1 MSWILLLLCAA
12 PLPPRAVE
20 VVLGPVHAKQDIDAA
35 FSRDGRLLAVAS
47 DAVVEIWSVR
57 EGIRRSRLTTAT
69 NITALRFGP
78 DGLLAVGCNDG
89 TVVLHSLLSKTPT
102 IPKQRSEV
110 TDFAFPNQGE
120 SIVVLS
126 RYLNTYSRNDGTER
140 RSFRPRGYMRC
151 LDWNESLGLFAMGG
165 VETSSR
171 LVEPTS
177 GKILRYLPSPLLEGE
192 NIVWV
197 GFNRKGTKVWTLNTS
212 GELYSNPI
220 EGGEVA
226 KVLVEWGKET
236 PGILAVS
243 AMGGWVAHRAATGEV
258 ILQWPETERKP
269 LHIQAAKTITGLAAS
284 HDGAHLALFMEDGQV
299 RIRKVRAR

>member
-47 DAVVEIWSVR
+47 GAVVEIWSVR
-57 EGIRRSRLTTAT
+57 EGIRRHTLTLAAP
-69 NITALRFGP
+69 ISALRFGP
-78 DGLLAVGCNDG
+78 GGLLAVGCNDG

-110 TDFAFPNQGE
+110 TNFAFPGRGE
-120 SIVVLS
+120 NIVVLS
-126 RYLNTYSRNDGTER
+126 RFLVIYSRKDGTEIG
-140 RSFRPRGYMRC
+140 SFRPRGYMRC
-151 LDWNESLGLFAMGG
+151 LDWNDSVGLFVMGG

-177 GKILRYLPSPLLEGE
+177 GRIIRYLPSPLLDGE
-192 NIVWV
+192 NLVWV
-197 GFNRKGTKVWTLNTS
+197 GFNRKGTKVWALNTS

-220 EGGEVA
+220 EGGEEA
-226 KVLVEWGKET
+226 KVLAEWGKET
-236 PGILAVS
+236 PAILAVS

-269 LHIQAAKTITGLAAS
+269 LRIQAPKTITGLAAS
-284 HDGAHLALFMEDGQV
+284 DDGAYLALFMDDGQV